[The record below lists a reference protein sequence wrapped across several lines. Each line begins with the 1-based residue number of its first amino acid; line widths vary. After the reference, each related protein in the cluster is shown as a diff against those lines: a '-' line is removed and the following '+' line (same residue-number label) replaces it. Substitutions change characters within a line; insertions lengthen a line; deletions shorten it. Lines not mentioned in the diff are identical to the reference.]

1 MAPKNLE
8 EVLKASGDTVGL
20 LRNSKSGIYVYP
32 VVASEFSNWRTEQK
46 AWRDSAVLFDQSH
59 HMAELTVTGSDA
71 GAFLESLSI
80 NSFKG
85 FGNNKAKHYVP
96 VSHSG
101 FVIGDVIAFNL
112 DGTYVLV
119 GRAPTVNWVEPAPR
133 PMNW

>member
-1 MAPKNLE
+1 MAPKTLE

-59 HMAELTVTGSDA
+59 HMAELTVEGPQA
-71 GAFLESLSI
+71 GAFLESLAV

-85 FGNNKAKHYVP
+85 FTPGKAKHYVP
-96 VSHSG
+96 LSHSG
-101 FVIGDVIAFNL
+101 HGIGDVIIFQL
-112 DGTYVLV
+112 DG
-119 GRAPTVNWVEPAPR
+119 G
-133 PMNW
+133 